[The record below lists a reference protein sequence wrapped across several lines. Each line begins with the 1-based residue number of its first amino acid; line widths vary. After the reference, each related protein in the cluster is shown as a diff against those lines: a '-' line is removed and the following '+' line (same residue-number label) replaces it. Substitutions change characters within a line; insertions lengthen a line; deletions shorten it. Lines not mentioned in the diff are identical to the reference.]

1 MTFSIKKRSPESHY
15 PYLNG
20 YIGLTSHRGPQGNYF
35 ISELGKFSIC
45 MQYVF
50 TLHANALNKILSHS
64 VFVFVFSSFQR
75 HKVRD
80 RITNSL
86 IV

>member
-1 MTFSIKKRSPESHY
+1 MHH

-20 YIGLTSHRGPQGNYF
+20 FIGLTLHRSPQGNYF

-45 MQYVF
+45 IQYVF

-64 VFVFVFSSFQR
+64 VFVSVFPSFQR
-75 HKVRD
+75 HTVRD
-80 RITNSL
+80 QIANSL
-86 IV
+86 TV